1 MLHWACLYGDM
12 AMAELL
18 ISMGADVKAKNK
30 VWTRAGGEALRGM
43 LGEEIDRTKW
53 TADSRE

>member
-1 MLHWACLYGDM
+1 M

-30 VWTRAGGEALRGM
+30 VWTRAGGEALRAM
-43 LGEEIDRTKW
+43 LGEEIDRTRW